1 MGGKVGWNACLLVR
15 DVVDCVVSG
24 EGIPVHLKMKTEI
37 LLFQG
42 ERVREFSE
50 LKIKGGSFVLIS
62 SAKSKS
68 REKCN
73 GI

>member
-42 ERVREFSE
+42 ERVRKFSCQCWGFRALIFE
-50 LKIKGGSFVLIS
+50 RKIE
-62 SAKSKS
+62 KS
-68 REKCN
+68 
-73 GI
+73 